1 MNFTALLMK
10 YQVTPANNVFQVVL
24 FLVFPKKRKNYIG
37 PQVIFKAKWS
47 EVSTSEIEIGC
58 NVLG

>member
-1 MNFTALLMK
+1 MK

-24 FLVFPKKRKNYIG
+24 VLVFPKKRKNYIG